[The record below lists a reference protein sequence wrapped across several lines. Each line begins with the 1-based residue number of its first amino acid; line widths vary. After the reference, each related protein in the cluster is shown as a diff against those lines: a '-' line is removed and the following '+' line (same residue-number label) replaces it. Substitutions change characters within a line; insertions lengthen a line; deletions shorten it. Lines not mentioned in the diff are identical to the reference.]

1 MAWLWKVALKTVEK
15 ASEFKLLFQYM
26 PEFYIE
32 IVLNAYNALKNYFH
46 PTMSLD
52 SIEGT
57 VILLKVH
64 TSQKAIH
71 GRKN

>member
-1 MAWLWKVALKTVEK
+1 MWLWKVALKTVEK

-52 SIEGT
+52 SIEGE
-57 VILLKVH
+57 VVCF
-64 TSQKAIH
+64 
-71 GRKN
+71 